1 MAKYTSV
8 KRNSKGNLIY
18 TYSREQNNKYRR
30 GSCIPHKV
38 QQAKRNAKRK
48 NIEFSISTSF
58 MRELL
63 LKQDNKCF
71 YSGDELGNIGDGY
84 LSPSIDRKDNSKGYI
99 PSNVQ
104 WVSWRVNEM
113 KKDME
118 ELAFLELCKKI
129 TERATT
135 IPYGSTSETI
145 ADGSGEPVEIQ

>member
-1 MAKYTSV
+1 MTKYTSV
-8 KRNSKGNLIY
+8 KRNSKGKLIY

-30 GSCIPHKV
+30 GSCIPQKV

-48 NIEFSISTSF
+48 NIEFTITSSF
-58 MRELL
+58 MKNLL
-63 LKQDNKCF
+63 LKQNNKCF
-71 YSGDELGNIGDGY
+71 YSGEELGNIGDGY
-84 LSPSIDRKDNSKGYI
+84 LSPSIDRKDNSKGYTQD
-99 PSNVQ
+99 NVQ

-118 ELAFLELCKKI
+118 ELAFLELCRKI

-145 ADGSGEPVEIQ
+145 ADGSSELVEIQ